1 MVNGQCLM
9 VNVQSFYYR
18 QIRGLRGLRASKFPR
33 ALGKFYSLVRA
44 HLFSF
49 IDDAKVQHSRCG
61 LRIICEEF
69 LLFFCEVVIWSFVI
83 WSKSKTDAVK
93 TATII

>member
-18 QIRGLRGLRASKFPR
+18 QIRVENGLRVPEIPR
-33 ALGKFYSLVRA
+33 ALGKFYALVRA

-49 IDDAKVQHSRCG
+49 IDGVKVRYFRCG

>member
-9 VNVQSFYYR
+9 VNVQSFYCC
-18 QIRGLRGLRASKFPR
+18 QIRVENGLRAVEFPR
-33 ALGKFYSLVRA
+33 ALGKFYTLVRA

-69 LLFFCEVVIWSFVI
+69 S
-83 WSKSKTDAVK
+83 
-93 TATII
+93 